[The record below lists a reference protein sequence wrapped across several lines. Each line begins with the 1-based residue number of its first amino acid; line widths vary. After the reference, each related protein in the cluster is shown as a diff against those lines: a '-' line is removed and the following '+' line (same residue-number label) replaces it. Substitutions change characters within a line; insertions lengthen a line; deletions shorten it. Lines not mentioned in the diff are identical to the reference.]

1 MIRKELED
9 RRRLVARMNVEMKAI
24 TNSPSTDVEKF
35 RIGLLAKLG
44 GELKIINDK
53 IRRKSYQVGR
63 VS

>member
-1 MIRKELED
+1 MLAKD
-9 RRRLVARMNVEMKAI
+9 REERRLLVARMNIEMKAI

-44 GELKIINDK
+44 GELKIVNDK